1 MKSETGPCT
10 HGGQERQKKELL
22 YSRLVDGQ
30 FNKQGNLHTIL
41 LLDGHNMNRSLHP
54 CTRICKVYRDAL
66 TGFSHMCHPD
76 ELNSTLLSQVF
87 VLENVSHN
95 RKSGQD
101 IHSKD
106 KGGDKEPLI
115 ARSSL

>member
-1 MKSETGPCT
+1 M
-10 HGGQERQKKELL
+10 
-22 YSRLVDGQ
+22 Y
-30 FNKQGNLHTIL
+30 
-41 LLDGHNMNRSLHP
+41 
-54 CTRICKVYRDAL
+54 
-66 TGFSHMCHPD
+66 HPD

-106 KGGDKEPLI
+106 KGGGKEPLI
-115 ARSSL
+115 AQIQLVGQPVVTPLNDLLQPAYFPMFSSLTVCLTHGPPAN